1 MPTEPDRIKPQGLN
15 DYLAIMTKAAFQSG
29 MRWKVIEAKWDGFLE
44 AFDGFDPE
52 TVAGLDEHDVE
63 QLVQDTRIIRN
74 RRKIE
79 ATIHNADTVL
89 RLNGGTMKGLQ
100 TWLRSFDDYDEL
112 VTAILKE
119 FKFMGPSGIYMWL
132 YVVGEDI
139 PDYHDVFGE

>member
-1 MPTEPDRIKPQGLN
+1 MDSTPRPSPVSMNTTSSSSSRTHESSATGAR
-15 DYLAIMTKAAFQSG
+15 S
-29 MRWKVIEAKWDGFLE
+29 R
-44 AFDGFDPE
+44 
-52 TVAGLDEHDVE
+52 
-63 QLVQDTRIIRN
+63 
-74 RRKIE
+74 

-89 RLNGGTMKGLQ
+89 RLSGGTMKGLQ

-112 VTAILKE
+112 VTAIRKE